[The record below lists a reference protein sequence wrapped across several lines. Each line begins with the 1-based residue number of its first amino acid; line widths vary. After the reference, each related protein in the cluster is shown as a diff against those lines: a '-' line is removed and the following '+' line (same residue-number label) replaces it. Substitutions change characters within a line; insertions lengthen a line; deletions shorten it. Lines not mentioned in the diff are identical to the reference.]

1 MESFFQEALQS
12 ASMNRDESKVLNFGP
27 YALCLRS
34 LLYGASEEREDV
46 PKGGFT
52 AYRAFLIDEKQLDD
66 FRN

>member
-1 MESFFQEALQS
+1 M
-12 ASMNRDESKVLNFGP
+12 LNFGP

-52 AYRAFLIDEKQLDD
+52 VYRAMLIDEKQLDD
-66 FRN
+66 FRNLLKSQAKVSLLGFTSASLD